1 MPVLVFGKN
10 LDGVDDGVVDHGHDG
25 ALNSAS
31 GTGLDVIE
39 GLDDKRGAAGGEYV
53 KVLQQHFAIAGHIKH
68 TASGT
73 AGSPILC
80 AKPGLAKLESDA
92 VMSQRDRGDD
102 IAETA
107 NALRFV

>member
-10 LDGVDDGVVDHGHDG
+10 LDGVDDGVVDHGHEGELD
-25 ALNSAS
+25 SAS

-53 KVLQQHFAIAGHIKH
+53 KVFQQHFAIAGYIKH

-73 AGSPILC
+73 AGSSVLR
-80 AKPGLAKLESDA
+80 AKPGLAKVEPDA
-92 VMSQRDRGDD
+92 VMSRGHCR
-102 IAETA
+102 
-107 NALRFV
+107 NAVTEAKDKERTI